1 MKSKKMNDDCC
12 KQVRPKRAKSE
23 CGEMKDKDKKY
34 IINATANTNITIIN
48 NILNP
53 QRRNFI
59 IDNTNDLTIKK
70 SNLKNLLCSPDKK
83 SKYDLAEFYAEKSSQ
98 RKSSID
104 KESKSIKRF
113 KTNFIPYIGDD
124 IKPFESRLLA
134 YRGLWRLLHPL
145 LGAYCG
151 DHLF

>member
-1 MKSKKMNDDCC
+1 MRFSLRWGRVQKIQIQIKKKNNNQNSKLINCNNND
-12 KQVRPKRAKSE
+12 
-23 CGEMKDKDKKY
+23 
-34 IINATANTNITIIN
+34 TTNE
-48 NILNP
+48 
-53 QRRNFI
+53 
-59 IDNTNDLTIKK
+59 LTIKK

-113 KTNFIPYIGDD
+113 KTNCNPYIGDD

-134 YRGLWRLLHPL
+134 YRGLWKLLHPL

-151 DHLF
+151 DHLFWKYIIFISLLNISS

>member
-1 MKSKKMNDDCC
+1 MRKSLRKGRVQKIKIKIKKKNNNQNSKLINCNNND
-12 KQVRPKRAKSE
+12 
-23 CGEMKDKDKKY
+23 
-34 IINATANTNITIIN
+34 TTNE
-48 NILNP
+48 
-53 QRRNFI
+53 
-59 IDNTNDLTIKK
+59 LTIKK

-113 KTNFIPYIGDD
+113 KTNFNPYIGDD

>member
-1 MKSKKMNDDCC
+1 MRFSLRRGRVQKIQIQIKKKNNNQNSKLINCNNND
-12 KQVRPKRAKSE
+12 
-23 CGEMKDKDKKY
+23 
-34 IINATANTNITIIN
+34 TTNE
-48 NILNP
+48 
-53 QRRNFI
+53 
-59 IDNTNDLTIKK
+59 LTIKK

-104 KESKSIKRF
+104 KESKSIKRL